1 MDIVKEI
8 QDNLMIVFVLAFFL
22 FYNLFIKKDPKALFF
37 IFTIFFIL
45 LMLRQQYQTGKQKDS
60 RELYNF
66 IKNKEKELSNDFE
79 IMDPKNVR
87 IHKTPRSLK
96 YLRTSPDLLKT
107 VYDLKFINLYDKAL
121 YNKFLSYME
130 YFMKIH
136 YNMMIGYYDYQT
148 YFPII
153 KDLRFEILNMLKA
166 TTFNL
171 PKQSTVLPIDDID
184 NYMDEKLAFI
194 QARTYKYIKILHH
207 KYGSK
212 RNSTTSY
219 ESPYDYDP
227 GSDNYYNMF

>member
-1 MDIVKEI
+1 MKEI
-8 QDNLMIVFVLAFFL
+8 QDNLLIVFILAFFL

-37 IFTIFFIL
+37 IFTLFLIL
-45 LMLRQQYQTGKQKDS
+45 YMLRKQYQTEKQKNATALS
-60 RELYNF
+60 QF
-66 IKNKEKELSNDFE
+66 INSKEKELSNDFE
-79 IMDPKNVR
+79 IADPKNFR
-87 IHKTPRSLK
+87 IHKTPKSLK

-136 YNMMIGYYDYQT
+136 YNMMIGYYDFQT

-153 KDLRFEILNMLKA
+153 KDLRFEILNLMKSTIL
-166 TTFNL
+166 NL
-171 PKQSTVLPIDDID
+171 PKQSTVLPIDDLD

-194 QARTYKYIKILHH
+194 QARTYKYIKILYH

-212 RNSTTSY
+212 KTSTTSY

-227 GSDNYYNMF
+227 GSDQFYNIF